1 MTEPASPPSFV
12 EPVAPPTGPP
22 RAAAPSRFAV
32 RAYSAS
38 PWVRRAAMLGAVLI
52 AAIGCALALQLA
64 SWTPALDL
72 SLRWEDGAAR
82 VAGVHRHGPA
92 GQAGV
97 QAGMRLQALSA
108 PAGGARFVLEPID
121 LVEDPDQLPSY
132 ADWARFFER
141 QSALVALLR
150 APSVVLHLTAADGTH
165 ARQLELTPA
174 RARFLLCL
182 PPSFWYQLA
191 VGVACMLAAGWMLGV
206 NPLQLSIWAGALS
219 ALGGMAFSVSA
230 AVVGGRELAVPGDLA
245 QALTAVQ
252 HVGALLTIVGV
263 AGIMSF
269 FPRLLDGGRLNRWHG
284 AALGLLALW
293 CWASLA
299 QWLPSPAWGHRAMLL
314 VAVAC
319 VLLQTARQWRAS
331 AEHARDRAVM
341 RAMALPMVAGATG
354 FFMLDEGLRL
364 FGLAPP
370 LAQAW
375 TSGLMVF
382 TAVGGALSLRRFR
395 LFELDEWLIQLLLVW
410 LTGTGVLLAYEFLG
424 FWVRDAAY
432 LAMAIAVLGSS
443 LILVPLYTWFWRRA
457 GRRRDAVTQQLTG
470 ELLTLGLAPPADRSA
485 HWTHLLEHVFG
496 ARRIEPWADAPR
508 TGAGVRVLDD
518 GAGLGIPPVGEIP
531 GLRLWQRS
539 GGRRLFGQDD
549 RRLAQRMHE
558 LASHIVQAQQA
569 YARGAA
575 EERERIADDLH
586 DDLGAKL
593 LTLVHRGESE
603 EADRASLAAL
613 ARESLQEMRLS
624 VRNMKARP
632 SHMSD
637 VLADWRSETVD
648 RLRTVGIE
656 VDWDARLVGTGQ
668 LLSPRVTAQLTR
680 VLREAISNVIRHSG
694 ASCCRV
700 RVLMSPAEITLDIV
714 DNGRGLDPRVAAAG
728 TGVGLASIERRVRQ
742 LGGTHQIQCGITGCL
757 ALSVQVPVESPVSQ
771 SQPL

>member
-1 MTEPASPPSFV
+1 ML
-12 EPVAPPTGPP
+12 
-22 RAAAPSRFAV
+22 AAA
-32 RAYSAS
+32 
-38 PWVRRAAMLGAVLI
+38 LI
-52 AAIGCALALQLA
+52 AALGCALALQLA

-72 SLRWEDGAAR
+72 SLRWQDGAAR
-82 VAGVHRHGPA
+82 VVGVHRHGPA

-97 QAGMRLQALSA
+97 QAGMVLQALSA
-108 PAGGARFVLEPID
+108 PGGGPGIALAPAD

-132 ADWARFFER
+132 AAWAHFFER
-141 QSALVALLR
+141 QNALVTLLGG
-150 APSVVLHLTAADGTH
+150 ASVVLHLTEPGGAQE
-165 ARQLELTPA
+165 RQLELAPA
-174 RARFLLCL
+174 RARSVLCL
-182 PPSFWYQLA
+182 PPWFWYQLA
-191 VGVACMLAAGWMLGV
+191 IGVVCMLAGGWMLGV
-206 NPLQLSIWAGALS
+206 NPLQLATWSGGVA
-219 ALGGMAFSVSA
+219 ALGAMAFNASA
-230 AVVGGRELAVPGDLA
+230 AVVVSRELALPASLA
-245 QALTAVQ
+245 QTLTAVQ

-269 FPRLLDGGRLNRWHG
+269 FPRLLDGGRLNRWHW
-284 AALGLLALW
+284 AVLALFSLW

-299 QWLPSPAWGHRAMLL
+299 RWLPSPDWGHRGMLMA
-314 VAVAC
+314 AVAC
-319 VLLQTARQWRAS
+319 AVVQAARQWRAS
-331 AEHARDRAVM
+331 SDNARDRAVA
-341 RAMALPMVAGATG
+341 RAMALPMVAGAAG
-354 FFMLDEGLRL
+354 FVMADEGLRL
-364 FGLAPP
+364 LGLTPP
-370 LAQAW
+370 LDQAW
-375 TSGLMVF
+375 SSGLILL

-395 LFELDEWLIQLLLVW
+395 LFELDEWLVQLLLAW
-410 LTGTGVLLAYEFLG
+410 LSGLGILLIYQLVGAWLA
-424 FWVRDAAY
+424 DAAY
-432 LAMAIAVLGSS
+432 LAMAIAVLGCSAMV
-443 LILVPLYTWFWRRA
+443 VPLTLWLVRRST
-457 GRRRDAVTQQLTG
+457 RRRDAVTQQLAG
-470 ELLTLGLAPPADRSA
+470 ELLTLGLAPPAERSA
-485 HWTHLLEHVFG
+485 HWTQLLDHVFG

-508 TGAGVRVLDD
+508 TGASVRVLDD